1 MSSHIYPVGF
11 TDHHLVT
18 FDFHVAQPTK
28 RSSHWHFNVKL
39 LQDTVF
45 CHRFEVFWGV
55 WRGKKGEF
63 SCLSQWWEV
72 GKAHIRLLCQQ
83 YTSHSTTRIKLAIEQ
98 LEGQIRQLEG
108 NIHSHNS
115 TDNRTLKQKQ
125 QELSTFL
132 HYRVLNGLW

>member
-1 MSSHIYPVGF
+1 MLSNHINPVGF

-18 FDFHVAQPTK
+18 FDFLVAQTTK
-28 RSSHWHFNVKL
+28 PSSHWHFNVKL

-45 CHRFEVFWGV
+45 CRRFEVFWGV
-55 WRGKKGEF
+55 WRGRKGEF
-63 SCLSQWWEV
+63 RCLTQWWEV
-72 GKAHIRLLCQQ
+72 GKAHIRLFCQQ
-83 YTSHSTTRIKLAIEQ
+83 YTSHSTARIKQAIE

-115 TDNRTLKQKQ
+115 TDNRPLKQKQ

-132 HYRVLNGLW
+132 HERVKGLW